1 MKTNKKSKNLIGIIQ
16 SFLIL
21 ILVVLIIFM
30 MIQISRLQGTARV
43 INYAGLVRGATQREI
58 KLEITGNQNDELIKY
73 LDDILLGLRYQD
85 GHYDLVKLN
94 DEEYQEKLQ
103 IQSDYWDKLKTEIE
117 AVCKWNGMIFNIMEF
132 RIFKN
137 RRLKMRKKIV
147 NSLITATVI
156 GSMLTGMAVP
166 CFAGEKKDDGS
177 SITVLVE
184 SGSPAEALANDTAAD
199 FEKETGCK
207 VVVDAVAYTGMYDKL
222 STEIKAGQAAH
233 DVSCMDFIWL
243 AAFADAIE
251 PITDADT
258 SDFLPTL
265 EESGTVDG
273 NLLGYPM
280 WVNAKIL
287 IYRKD
292 LIPED
297 KVPKTWDEYKALA
310 KEMKTDDM
318 YGTTV
323 FGSGSDAVCSFLDF
337 ACQAGADGLV
347 YDKDGNVNITD
358 QPYVDALDFM
368 VEMANEDCTPSD
380 SLATASTESQ
390 ELFNNG
396 KVAMQLNW
404 SHQYPAAVEA
414 LGADKVGCA
423 PMIAGSAG
431 AGATTGPW
439 YECVMKNSENK
450 DMALKYVE
458 YMYDHNAD
466 YMNGTLKIAGRTSV
480 YEEAGKEAGNE
491 HTTAVLDTLNEKQS
505 QPRPMIS
512 TWSQVEQVL
521 TGVVESCLGGAD
533 VKETLESAKEEI
545 EAIGK

>member
-1 MKTNKKSKNLIGIIQ
+1 MKKRILSIMLAVAMIGTMVVGCGSKEDKKASKGD
-16 SFLIL
+16 
-21 ILVVLIIFM
+21 
-30 MIQISRLQGTARV
+30 
-43 INYAGLVRGATQREI
+43 
-58 KLEITGNQNDELIKY
+58 GN
-73 LDDILLGLRYQD
+73 
-85 GHYDLVKLN
+85 
-94 DEEYQEKLQ
+94 
-103 IQSDYWDKLKTEIE
+103 
-117 AVCKWNGMIFNIMEF
+117 
-132 RIFKN
+132 
-137 RRLKMRKKIV
+137 
-147 NSLITATVI
+147 
-156 GSMLTGMAVP
+156 
-166 CFAGEKKDDGS
+166 

-184 SGSPAEALANDTAAD
+184 SGSPAEALAKETAEA

-207 VVVDAVAYTGMYDKL
+207 VVIDAVAYTGMYDKL
-222 STEIKAGQAAH
+222 STEIKAKQAAH
-233 DVSCMDFIWL
+233 DVACMDVVWL

-251 PITDADT
+251 AVNDADT

-265 EESGTVDG
+265 QESGTIDG

-292 LIPED
+292 LIPEE
-297 KVPKTWDEYKALA
+297 KVPKTWEEYQALA
-310 KEMKTDDM
+310 KELKTDDM

-337 ACQAGADGLV
+337 ACQAGAEGLV
-347 YDKDGNVNITD
+347 FDEEGNVNITD
-358 QPYVDALDFM
+358 KAYVDALNFM
-368 VEMANEDCTPSD
+368 VENANADYTPAD
-380 SLATASTESQ
+380 SLSTAATESQ
-390 ELFNNG
+390 ELFTNE

-431 AGATTGPW
+431 IGATTGPW

-450 DMALKYVE
+450 EMAKKYVE
-458 YMYDHNAD
+458 FMYAHNED
-466 YMNGTLKIAGRTSV
+466 YMNLTLKIAGRTSV

-491 HTTAVLDTLNEKQS
+491 HTTAVLDTLSASQS
-505 QPRPMIS
+505 QARPMVT
-512 TWSQVEQVL
+512 TWSQIEEVL

-533 VKETLESAKEEI
+533 VNETLESAKTEI

>member
-1 MKTNKKSKNLIGIIQ
+1 MKKRII
-16 SFLIL
+16 
-21 ILVVLIIFM
+21 
-30 MIQISRLQGTARV
+30 
-43 INYAGLVRGATQREI
+43 
-58 KLEITGNQNDELIKY
+58 
-73 LDDILLGLRYQD
+73 
-85 GHYDLVKLN
+85 
-94 DEEYQEKLQ
+94 
-103 IQSDYWDKLKTEIE
+103 
-117 AVCKWNGMIFNIMEF
+117 
-132 RIFKN
+132 
-137 RRLKMRKKIV
+137 
-147 NSLITATVI
+147 NSLLAAT
-156 GSMLTGMAVP
+156 LTGTMMAGMVVP
-166 CFAGEKKDDGS
+166 CFAEDKDNGG

-184 SGSPAEALANDTAAD
+184 SGSPAEALANNTAAD

-207 VVVDAVAYTGMYDKL
+207 VVIDAVAYTGMYDKL

-233 DVSCMDFIWL
+233 DVACMDFVWL

-251 PITDADT
+251 PITGADT

-280 WVNAKIL
+280 WVNSKIL

-310 KEMKTDDM
+310 EELKTDDM

-323 FGSGSDAVCSFLDF
+323 FGSGTDAVCSFLDF
-337 ACQAGADGLV
+337 ACQAGAEGLV

-358 QPYVDALDFM
+358 QAYADALNFM
-368 VEMANEDCTPSD
+368 VEMANADYSPAD
-380 SLATASTESQ
+380 SLATAATESQ
-390 ELFNNG
+390 ELFTNG

-404 SHQYPAAVEA
+404 SHQYPAAVAA

-423 PMIAGSAG
+423 PMIGGSAG
-431 AGATTGPW
+431 VGATTGPW
-439 YECVMKNSENK
+439 YESVMKNSKNK

-466 YMNGTLKIAGRTSV
+466 YMNETLKIAGRTSV
-480 YEEAGKEAGNE
+480 YEEASKEAGNE
-491 HTTAVLDTLNEKQS
+491 HTQAVLDTLSAAQT
-505 QPRPMIS
+505 QPRPMVV
-512 TWSQVEQVL
+512 TWSQVEEVL

-533 VKETLESAKEEI
+533 VEETLAAAKDEI